1 MTVNTTSV
9 RPDLVEGQVPDRKAD
24 GLRQVQS
31 ERTVRVARANWLA
44 FLLPA
49 ALLAGAWG
57 SQLIG
62 GLSPCEMCHWQR
74 WPHYGAAA
82 AAVLASGVGGRA
94 RIALIVFAAL
104 LLATS
109 GVIGVMHAGV
119 EYGWWPGFTACSS
132 PVPLT
137 GATAAERLE
146 ALFNAPVVRCD
157 TPQWTLAGISLAG
170 YNAIFSLGGA
180 LAILWLLRRAR

>member
-1 MTVNTTSV
+1 MSTAPIPS
-9 RPDLVEGQVPDRKAD
+9 R
-24 GLRQVQS
+24 S
-31 ERTVRVARANWLA
+31 EPFSEELGTQFSAVSAGALGRANWLA
-44 FLLPA
+44 FLLPV
-49 ALLAGAWG
+49 ALLGGAWG

-82 AAVLASGVGGRA
+82 AAALAFFLTGRA
-94 RIALIVFAAL
+94 RIALVVLAAL

-119 EYGWWPGFTACSS
+119 EYHWWQGFTACSA

-157 TPQWTLAGISLAG
+157 TPQWSLAGISLAG
-170 YNAIFSLGGA
+170 FNAIFSLGGA
-180 LAILWLLRRAR
+180 LIVLWLLRTAR